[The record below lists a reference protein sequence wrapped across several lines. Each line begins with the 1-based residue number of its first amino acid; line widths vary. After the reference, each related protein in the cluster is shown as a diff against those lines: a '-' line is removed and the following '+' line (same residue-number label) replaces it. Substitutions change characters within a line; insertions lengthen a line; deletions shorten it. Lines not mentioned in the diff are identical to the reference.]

1 MFDFGSQRYPF
12 SGIFSIELAIFTPM
26 NKNNY
31 NVVGVMSGT
40 SLDGIDLAYVNFTSS
55 EGWSYKILAAETV
68 PYPSEWQ
75 EILSEAVNYDDIQLK
90 DLNENYTQFLSKVIT
105 EFLSKN
111 DIFKPDAICSHG
123 HTIKHE
129 PENGFTFQIGNLPAL
144 ASNLGHTVVCDFRV
158 QDVEMGGQG
167 APLVPI
173 GDELLFGSYNYCLNL
188 GGFANISTKPN
199 GDRLAYDICAVNT
212 VLNYLSQKIDLPY
225 DRDGEIAASGEL
237 NEELLEELQK
247 LPFYGLRPPKSLGI
261 EWVNKYIFPLLER
274 YENSIPSLL
283 RTYTE
288 HAAEVISNELRDTSE
303 EKVLVTGGGAFN
315 DFLIKEIQ
323 RRTKSEIIIPS
334 AEVVNYKE
342 ALIFA
347 FLGVL
352 KLRGENNVMSSVTG
366 ASKDH
371 SSGVIFFPKG

>member
-1 MFDFGSQRYPF
+1 
-12 SGIFSIELAIFTPM
+12 M

-129 PENGFTFQIGNLPAL
+129 PENGFTFQVGNLPAL